1 MFLFFL
7 NYKKNAKVISSI
19 LNLRELILIK
29 QQHCYTII
37 YVDMVQ
43 WPSRFFHLCCGSWI
57 VLITQMYLMQS
68 NYFVAQCELKSVHV

>member
-1 MFLFFL
+1 MFCFFL

-37 YVDMVQ
+37 YVDAVQ
-43 WPSRFFHLCCGSWI
+43 RPSRLLHLCCGSWI
-57 VLITQMYLMQS
+57 FLITQMYLMQS
-68 NYFVAQCELKSVHV
+68 NYFVAQCDLKSIQV